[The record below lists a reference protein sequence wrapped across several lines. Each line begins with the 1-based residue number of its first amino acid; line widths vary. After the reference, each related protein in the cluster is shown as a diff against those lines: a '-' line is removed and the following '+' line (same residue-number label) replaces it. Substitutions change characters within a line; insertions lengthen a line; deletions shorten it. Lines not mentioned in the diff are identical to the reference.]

1 VSGGRPVGR
10 RVHRLRQVHGT
21 TIRIVTDDR
30 PGGDDAD
37 NSAGRFPEGDGLV
50 SASPSVGLAV
60 LTADC
65 AAIALGSDEGVFAA
79 VHAGWRGLLGGVVEA
94 AARAMRGLGATTV
107 HGVVGPTIH
116 AECYPFSEA
125 DLDSVAWRYGDGV
138 RSVSAAGQPAL
149 DLPATVSAAFDAAGV
164 RPVPGVDAC
173 TSCDDR
179 YFSHRGR
186 AEVDRQAMVVWST
199 AGPPR

>member
-1 VSGGRPVGR
+1 MRSDP
-10 RVHRLRQVHGT
+10 
-21 TIRIVTDDR
+21 
-30 PGGDDAD
+30 
-37 NSAGRFPEGDGLV
+37 AGRLAEGDGVV
-50 SASPSVGLAV
+50 SASASVGLAV

-65 AAIALGSDEGVFAA
+65 AAIALGSDDGVFAA

-94 AARAMRGLGATTV
+94 AARAMRDLGATTV
-107 HGVVGPTIH
+107 RGAVGPTIH
-116 AECYPFSEA
+116 AECYPFSDV
-125 DLDSVAWRYGDGV
+125 DLDAVAARYGDGV
-138 RSVSAAGQPAL
+138 RSVSATGQPAL
-149 DLPATVSAAFDAAGV
+149 DLPATVAAALAAAGV

-199 AGPPR
+199 AGHHR

>member
-1 VSGGRPVGR
+1 
-10 RVHRLRQVHGT
+10 VHGA
-21 TIRIVTDDR
+21 TIRIVTD
-30 PGGDDAD
+30 PPIGAGVED
-37 NSAGRFPEGDGLV
+37 NPAGRLPEGDGLV
-50 SASPSVGLAV
+50 SASPSVALAV

-94 AARAMRGLGATTV
+94 AARAMRGLGATTL
-107 HGVVGPTIH
+107 HGAVGPTIH
-116 AECYPFSEA
+116 AECYPFSDV
-125 DLDSVAWRYGDGV
+125 DLDSVASHYGDGV
-138 RSVSAAGQPAL
+138 RSVSATGQAAL
-149 DLPATVSAAFDAAGV
+149 DLPATVAAAFRAAGV
-164 RPVPGVDAC
+164 RAVPGVDAC

-199 AGPPR
+199 AGQR